1 MALRTRIKDYR
12 SENRLFAVRAI
23 QAIVFVAILLAAL
36 ISRLVFLQVQEHDTY
51 ATLSKENRVKL
62 VAVAPT
68 RGIIYDRN
76 GLIMA
81 ENQPSYS
88 LEITP
93 ERVANL
99 ENTIDE
105 IARIIPIDKVDRNRF
120 YKIKKRRP
128 AFEGIPLKLNMSDE
142 EVAKIAVEQHRLT
155 GVDIAARLVRSYPHK
170 EHAVHALGYVSR
182 INEKELEKVDK
193 SNYRSTNHIGK
204 SGIEKHFEDLLHGY
218 VGVQQVE
225 INARGRILKKLESV
239 AARPGKNLYLSL
251 DSRLQRI
258 AEQALGEE
266 NGAVVAIE
274 PRTGDVLVFASWPG
288 FNPNLFVNGID
299 HKTYNTY
306 STSENRPLTNR
317 ALYGRYPPGSTVKP
331 FVGLAGLESNVI
343 EHDHST
349 FCPGYYSLPGDTH
362 RYRCWKK
369 QGHGTVGLNKSI
381 VESCDVFYYEL
392 ARMLKIDRLHDYMVQ
407 FGFGVKTGIDLLRT
421 EHEPSGLF
429 PSSSWKRNVRNQPWY
444 PGETLITGIGQGF
457 TLVTPLQL
465 AVATAT
471 MANRGKHIQPRLVN
485 RTQDIRSGKN
495 EFVPIKTLNQIPM
508 VEEEHWDEIITA
520 MKDVVH
526 SPRGTARRLNKDI
539 PYTIAGK
546 TGTAQ
551 VIGIKQGEEYDE
563 EKVLKKHQDHALF
576 IAFAPVEDPRIAV
589 AVIVENGGH
598 GGSTAAPIAG
608 EIIKAWLMPQI
619 ASGELSLPE
628 PEPEEKA
635 VTDE

>member
-1 MALRTRIKDYR
+1 MPIRTRIKDCR
-12 SENRLFAVRAI
+12 SENKLFANRAI
-23 QAIVFVAILLAAL
+23 QAIIFVIVLLSILVG
-36 ISRLVFLQVQEHDTY
+36 RLVFLQVHEHDTY

-76 GLIMA
+76 GLILA

-93 ERVANL
+93 ERVTDLAQ
-99 ENTIDE
+99 TIDE
-105 IARIIPIDKVDRNRF
+105 IATIIPIDKVDRNRF

-128 AFEGIPLKLNMSDE
+128 SFEGIPLKLNMTDE
-142 EVAKIAVEQHRLT
+142 EVARIAVEQHRLS
-155 GVDIAARLVRSYPHK
+155 GVDIAARLLRYYPQK
-170 EHAVHALGYVSR
+170 EHSVHALGYISR

-204 SGIEKHFEDLLHGY
+204 SGIEKHYEHLLHGK

-225 INARGRILKKLESV
+225 INARGRILRKLESL
-239 AARPGKNLYLSL
+239 AAVPGKNLHLTL
-251 DSRLQRI
+251 DSRLQKI

-266 NGAVVAIE
+266 NGAVVAID
-274 PRTGDVLVFASWPG
+274 PRNGDVLVFASWPG
-288 FNPNLFVNGID
+288 FDPNLFVNGID
-299 HKTYNTY
+299 HKTYNAY
-306 STSENRPLTNR
+306 STSDRKPLTNR

-331 FVGLAGLESNVI
+331 FVSLAGLESNVI

-349 FCPGYYSLPGDTH
+349 FCPGFYTLPGDTH

-369 QGHGTVGLNKSI
+369 QGHGAVDLSKSI

-407 FGFGVKTGIDLLRT
+407 FGFGVKTGIDLLQT
-421 EHEPSGLF
+421 KYEPSGLF
-429 PSSSWKRNVRNQPWY
+429 PSSSWKRKARNQPWY
-444 PGETLITGIGQGF
+444 PGETLIAGIGQGF
-457 TLVTPLQL
+457 TLTTPLQL

-485 RTQDIRSGKN
+485 RIEDITTGRN
-495 EFVPIKTLNQIPM
+495 ELVPTRVLNNIPM
-508 VEEEHWDEIITA
+508 VEPEHWNQVIEA
-520 MKDVVH
+520 MKNVVH
-526 SPRGTARRLNKDI
+526 GPRGTARKLNKDI

-551 VIGIKQGEEYDE
+551 VIGIKQGERYD
-563 EKVLKKHQDHALF
+563 KDKIKKKYQDHALF
-576 IAFAPVEDPRIAV
+576 VAFAPVEDPRIAV
-589 AVIVENGGH
+589 AVVVENGGS
-598 GGSTAAPIAG
+598 GSSAAAPIAG
-608 EIIKAWLMPQI
+608 ELIKAWLMPKIQ
-619 ASGELSLPE
+619 SGELSLPE
-628 PEPEEKA
+628 IEEPIP
-635 VTDE
+635 TDE